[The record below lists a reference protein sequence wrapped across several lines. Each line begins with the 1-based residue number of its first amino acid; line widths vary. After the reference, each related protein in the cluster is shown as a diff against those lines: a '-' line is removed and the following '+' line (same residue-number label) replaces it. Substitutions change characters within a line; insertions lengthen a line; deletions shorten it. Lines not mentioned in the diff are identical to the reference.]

1 MPINKESLLKPGTIR
16 HPSWRIYK
24 IIKDLNLK
32 LLDYG
37 LKDTPVEIL
46 YINDDDLMSELKKV
60 LTDDTYKDTN
70 FPIKECLDIFR
81 EAYDR
86 QLMEGMLLAGK
97 SVSEVCE
104 TLDCDDALV
113 LTYKSLFFDT
123 SIFRNSVDKLIY
135 VKRGTIGEDSLSKT
149 EILSKGTEYLKAK
162 YGIASNK
169 LSVADIL
176 SDTLA
181 KAYLK
186 MIENADQEGSDAQE
200 SAIGWSNTIIKVAE
214 YLRKNNQGDLTLND
228 LVIELRTG
236 TAPTK
241 SIADL
246 E

>member
-1 MPINKESLLKPGTIR
+1 MPIKRESLLKPGSIR

-24 IIKDLNLK
+24 VISDLSLSLSDFNLK
-32 LLDYG
+32 DIE
-37 LKDTPVEIL
+37 VEIL
-46 YINDDDLMSELKKV
+46 YNNDDELMAELKKV
-60 LTDDTYKDTN
+60 LADEEYKDTT
-70 FPIKECLDIFR
+70 FPIRECLDIFR
-81 EAYDR
+81 ESYDR

-97 SVSEVCE
+97 SISEVCD

-135 VKRGTIGEDSLSKT
+135 VKRGTIGEDALSKS

-169 LSVADIL
+169 LSVSDIL

-186 MIENADQEGSDAQE
+186 MIENADMEGSDAQE

-241 SIADL
+241 SIEDL
-246 E
+246 V